1 VGTIAQSGAE
11 YFTTP
16 PDTSLERQGLDTFYF
31 VPCSGGP
38 GRDIHTS
45 GGNPVTRL
53 NKPVIIPCPK
63 RAQKP
68 VAAQVPS

>member
-1 VGTIAQSGAE
+1 
-11 YFTTP
+11 
-16 PDTSLERQGLDTFYF
+16 

-38 GRDIHTS
+38 GRDMHTS